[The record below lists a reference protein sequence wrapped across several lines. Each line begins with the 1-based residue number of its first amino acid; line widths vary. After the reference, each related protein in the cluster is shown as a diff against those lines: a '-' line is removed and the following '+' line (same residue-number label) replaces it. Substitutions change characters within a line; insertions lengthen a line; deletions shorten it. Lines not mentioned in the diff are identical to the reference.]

1 MKRRVGPVGEN
12 RFRSEATEH
21 MPCGIEPGKR
31 RKRRFRSA
39 IAIRVPHRGQTDA
52 GDRHIRSINFDIA
65 EIAIEPRCVSRNVTV
80 AEIFRV
86 AVYRQRP
93 DLPPWSQTPPAE
105 RVA

>member
-39 IAIRVPHRGQTDA
+39 IASASAELSTASTDSHLDA
-52 GDRHIRSINFDIA
+52 RCSANPPLEVKQSSA
-65 EIAIEPRCVSRNVTV
+65 LPRAYR
-80 AEIFRV
+80 AA
-86 AVYRQRP
+86 AV
-93 DLPPWSQTPPAE
+93 
-105 RVA
+105 